1 METVRLYHRGYLGRH
16 KKVVVGYSEPLLDG
30 TFKDAGL
37 KMNSKWLLH
46 KDSLD
51 IHPSSSGTLQ
61 LHIIALSIRTTK
73 LLSKAHAAI
82 LAWSI
87 ILCSLQNIFCIS
99 QPSPVKSHALA
110 VGDNM
115 LHGCTD

>member
-1 METVRLYHRGYLGRH
+1 METVRLYRRGELGRR
-16 KKVVVGYSEPLLDG
+16 KKIIVGYSEPLLDG

-46 KDSLD
+46 KDSLN
-51 IHPSSSGTLQ
+51 IHSSFSGTLQ

-73 LLSKAHAAI
+73 LLSKPQATI
-82 LAWSI
+82 LARSI
-87 ILCSLQNIFCIS
+87 ILCSLQNIFLIS

-110 VGDNM
+110 V
-115 LHGCTD
+115 